1 MQVSDAIAT
10 QQTTGP
16 RSRWSTKGGHLVT
29 IAVSLSTLLL
39 VFGGFYI
46 ALPWSSQASA
56 YLTDRNIGLA
66 ALTMAL
72 LITRSTRSL
81 AAVLL
86 GSAFIHL
93 LDGIVDVPAADYA
106 GVAGSLIFAGI
117 CAAAAA
123 WLLRPPVVTPTA

>member
-1 MQVSDAIAT
+1 MQASDTIAT
-10 QQTTGP
+10 GNTTGP
-16 RSRWSTKGGHLVT
+16 QSRWSTKVGRLVT
-29 IAVSLSTLLL
+29 IAVSFSTLLL

-46 ALPWSSQASA
+46 SLPWSSQASA
-56 YLTDRNIGLA
+56 YLMDRNLGLA
-66 ALTMAL
+66 ALTTAL

-117 CAAAAA
+117 SAAAAV
-123 WLLRPPVVTPTA
+123 WLLRPPVATRVA